1 MADVSVSNP
10 RSTGTFFRALPGAV
24 APTDAVSPLGNLFA
38 DHGNV
43 GESGIVRSVA
53 RDVQKKK
60 NFGGKTVAT
69 LQNDYTETY
78 QLTLLDDYNG
88 TVLKSV
94 FGDDNVIINED
105 TGFPEVVDSSA
116 AVLPRGMYVIDTLDG
131 ERRLKRKVLY
141 DAQIITV
148 GDITEVHTDTV
159 EYQITIE
166 VFEVVIANK
175 ARFTREY
182 RSPAIGADGVGLPS
196 IEAIVPATVPLAGGL
211 VQVKGLRFTGTT
223 EVTIDGVEVDFNV
236 INSTTIV
243 VDAPSDTVGTVD
255 LVVTNAVGASDPFD
269 ITYA

>member
-10 RSTGTFFRALPGAV
+10 RATGTFFVALPGAV
-24 APTDAVSPLGNLFA
+24 EPTDAVSPLGNLFG

-88 TVLKSV
+88 TVLKTV
-94 FGDDNVIINED
+94 FGADNVVINED
-105 TGFPEVVDSSA
+105 GFPEVVDSSA
-116 AVLPRGMYVIDTLDG
+116 AVLPRGMYVVDTLDG
-131 ERRLKRKVLY
+131 ERRLKRKVLF
-141 DAQIITV
+141 DAQVTTV

-166 VFEVVIANK
+166 VFEVIRGGKPV
-175 ARFTREY
+175 FTREF
-182 RSPAIGADGVGLPS
+182 RSPAIGADGVGAPQVTSVTPS
-196 IEAIVPATVPLAGGL
+196 PVPLTGGL

-236 INSTTIV
+236 ISSTTLV
-243 VDAPSDTVGTVD
+243 VDAPSDTAGTVE
-255 LVVTNAVGASDPFD
+255 LVVTNATGASDAFD

>member
-10 RSTGTFFRALPGAV
+10 RATGTFFVALPGAV
-24 APTDAVSPLGNLFA
+24 EPTDAVSPLGNLFA

-69 LQNDYTETY
+69 MQNDYTETY

-94 FGDDNVIINED
+94 FGEENVVINVD
-105 TGFPEVVDSSA
+105 GFPEVVDSSA

-131 ERRLKRKVLY
+131 ERRLKRKVLF
-141 DAQIITV
+141 DAQVTTV

-166 VFEVVIANK
+166 VFEVIRGGKGV
-175 ARFTREY
+175 FTREF
-182 RSPAIGADGVGLPS
+182 RSPALGGSGVPVIQS
-196 IEAIVPATVPLAGGL
+196 IVPATVPLSGAL
-211 VQVKGLRFTGTT
+211 IQVNGTRFNGVT
-223 EVTIDGVEVDFNV
+223 EVTIDGADVDFNF
-236 INSTTIV
+236 ITANKIV
-243 VDAPSDTVGTVD
+243 VDAPSDTAGTVD
-255 LVVTNAVGASDPFD
+255 LVVTNATGASDAFD

>member
-10 RSTGTFFRALPGAV
+10 RATGTFFVALSDAA
-24 APTDAVSPLGNLFA
+24 APTDAVSPLGPRFA
-38 DHGNV
+38 NHGNV

-78 QLTLLDDYNG
+78 QLTLLDDFNG
-88 TVLKSV
+88 TVLRTV
-94 FGDDNVIINED
+94 FGEDNVVINED
-105 TGFPEVVDSSA
+105 GFPEVVDSSA

-141 DAQIITV
+141 DAQVITV

-166 VFEVVIANK
+166 VFEVVIGGK
-175 ARFTREY
+175 ERFTREY
-182 RSPAIGADGVGLPS
+182 RSPAIGADGVGLPG
-196 IEAIVPATVPLAGGL
+196 IESIVPATVPVDGGL
-211 VQVKGLRFTGTT
+211 VQVKGLRFTGVT
-223 EVTIDGVEVDFNV
+223 EVTIDGVTCDFNV
-236 INSTTIV
+236 INSTTLV
-243 VDAPSDTVGTVD
+243 VDAPADSAGTVD
-255 LVVTNAVGASDPFD
+255 LVVTNAVGASDAFT